1 MSVVLSAVLA
11 LALQNPSP
19 PPSAWTW
26 TLYGHDAPLV
36 LAEEVPDTAH
46 LRTTLS
52 CQPGS
57 GAVTLDL
64 YETPA
69 IPGFARITAGD
80 AAATSETR
88 SARGRME
95 TTVRVDHPVFAAFV
109 ASGRITIT
117 VGDSQ
122 TVVTVQPAHL
132 AKLRRFTDRCAG

>member
-1 MSVVLSAVLA
+1 MSLVLSAVLA
-11 LALQNPSP
+11 LALQNPP
-19 PPSAWTW
+19 PAAWTW
-26 TLYGHDAPLV
+26 TLYGNEAPLV
-36 LAEEVPDTAH
+36 LAEEVPDTDS

-57 GAVTLDL
+57 GTVTLDL

-69 IPGFARITAGD
+69 ATGFARITAGD
-80 AAATSETR
+80 AAATSEAR
-88 SARGRME
+88 AARGRME

-109 ASGRITIT
+109 TTGRITVT